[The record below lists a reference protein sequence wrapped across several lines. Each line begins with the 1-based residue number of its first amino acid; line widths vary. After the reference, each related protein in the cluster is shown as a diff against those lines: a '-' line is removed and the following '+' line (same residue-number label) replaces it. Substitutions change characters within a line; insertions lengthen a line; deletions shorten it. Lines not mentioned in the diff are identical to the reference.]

1 MAHYSSSPVLLAT
14 LGAVVIWIL
23 HKFLQQWQRQRR
35 YKFPPMVPGLPIFGN
50 SFQMPLTQIEQAP
63 WAQSLARKYGE
74 MFTLRLGTSNF
85 IFLNSSRVVT
95 DLMEKRA
102 AKYSSRNPMP
112 FVQDLM
118 SGGKRIVL
126 MGYTDQWRD
135 VRKVMHSIL
144 NSRQMTQFAEYQDL
158 ESKQLL
164 WDYLDRPELWYRANQ
179 RYANAV
185 ILSVVFGR
193 RLLLDDENL
202 EPLLKQAE
210 EMVKHLQPGST
221 LVDTFPA
228 LSKLPTWM
236 QWWRA
241 KGLRL
246 YEESKR
252 VYGKEVDRV
261 RNRMAKG
268 DARPCFAI
276 DFLKETEKTTMD
288 EDQKLFAL
296 GSLVEAGSDT
306 SRMTMSQ
313 LIAAAV
319 LQPDWVQRAR
329 EHLDRVC
336 GGVGDDAKRLPRF
349 EDKPGLPFI
358 TAAVKEGFRW
368 YPFGPIGVPHMMSQD
383 DEYEGYKLPAGT
395 MVTWNMHHLSRSPD
409 EYEAPERFWPER
421 FLNEDLNNPLKGHWA
436 FGAGERVC
444 PGYNVA
450 ETNLWMFLSRML
462 YCFNFEPVPGKEIEV
477 EKVVW
482 PAIDY
487 PPFAVKIVPRSPA
500 HRALIEKECSHVSEI
515 VY

>member
-1 MAHYSSSPVLLAT
+1 MGYSTSTIVLAVAAAT
-14 LGAVVIWIL
+14 LLWTL
-23 HKFLQQWQRQRR
+23 HLIISSTIRRRQ
-35 YKFPPMVPGLPIFGN
+35 YKLPAQVPGIPIFGN
-50 SFQMPLTQIEQAP
+50 SFQMPLTQVEQAP
-63 WAQSLARKYGE
+63 WAQKLAQKYGE
-74 MFTLRLGTSNF
+74 MFTLRLGTSDF
-85 IFLNSSRVVT
+85 VFLNSSRVVA
-95 DLMEKRA
+95 DLLEKRA
-102 AKYSSRNPMP
+102 SKYSSRNPMP

-126 MGYTDQWRD
+126 MGYTDQWREL
-135 VRKVMHSIL
+135 RKVMHSIL

-164 WDYLDRPELWYRANQ
+164 WDYLKQPDLWFKANQ

-185 ILSVVFGR
+185 IMSVVFGR
-193 RLLLDDENL
+193 RLLIDDENL

-210 EMVKHLQPGST
+210 DMVNHLQPGST
-221 LVDTFPA
+221 LVDTFPV
-228 LSKLPTWM
+228 LSRLPLWM

-241 KGLRL
+241 KGLTMF
-246 YEESKR
+246 EESKR

-261 RNRMAKG
+261 KARILKG

-276 DFLKETEKTTMD
+276 DFLKETEKSNMD
-288 EDQKLFAL
+288 DDQKLFAL
-296 GSLVEAGSDT
+296 GSLLEAGSDT

-319 LQPDWVQRAR
+319 LQPDWVERAR
-329 EHLDRVC
+329 EQLDRVC
-336 GGVGDDAKRLPRF
+336 GDAKRLPRF
-349 EDKPGLPFI
+349 EDKPNLPFI

-409 EYEAPERFWPER
+409 EFEDPERFWPER
-421 FLNEDLNNPLKGHWA
+421 FMNDDLNNPLKGHWA
-436 FGAGERVC
+436 FGAGRRVC

-450 ETNLWMFLSRML
+450 ETNLWMFLSRLL
-462 YCFNFEPVPGKEIEV
+462 YCFDFQAIPGKEIELD
-477 EKVVW
+477 KVVW

-487 PPFAVKIVPRSPA
+487 APFAVKIVPRSPA
-500 HRALIEKECSHVSEI
+500 HRALIEKECSHVSNI